1 MERKSLSRRD
11 FMRLSALAAAGG
23 ILAACQP
30 AEPQVVKETVVV
42 EKEVEVPVEVEVE
55 KTVVVEE
62 IVEKEVTAVPEP
74 GEPVEFEFW
83 AQDWG
88 PWLAICAEVERQVE
102 DMNPNWDFVVRPLP
116 WGDLT
121 TKLVTAAAAGTEGD
135 GFASYTYL
143 WRQVATSELLL
154 PLSPLISRAELE
166 EIVFPEVLDELQEV
180 GQELY
185 FIPILSGFDG
195 GAITINAEHFDE
207 GTDFDAIA
215 TWEELVDL
223 AVDATQRDDAGNM
236 TRQGLVVNTFAAAAQ
251 FCLSQGATFYNLDQ
265 RRFELT
271 IPEMEYAANEIW
283 KLYNEYNCSDLDF
296 ELGTQD
302 IFGSRLAS
310 MVNYGPYTLSG
321 VEASQPDMKV
331 TQIVTPPLGMIEPED
346 QRFWQN
352 ALFGV
357 SMSRRLARDTAKMAV
372 GAAALDIFLKPES
385 LLMFLD
391 FYSGGVCSPGVYES
405 PDLEN
410 YKYGAATKDFGDRLW
425 RRMVIVG
432 NIIQEPYDIMSAEM
446 QRMIRNEATVMEALT
461 SLNDQLNVLEAE
473 AVARKF
479 GT

>member
-1 MERKSLSRRD
+1 MERRSLSRRE
-11 FMRLSALAAAGG
+11 FIRLSAVAAAGG

-30 AEPQVVKETVVV
+30 AAPQVVKETVVV
-42 EKEVEVPVEVEVE
+42 EKEVEVPVEVE
-55 KTVVVEE
+55 KTVLVEE

-88 PWLAICAEVERQVE
+88 PWLAICAEVETAVE
-102 DMNPNWDFVVRPLP
+102 DLNPNWDFVVRPLP

-154 PLSPLISRAELE
+154 PLSPLISRQELE

-185 FIPILSGFDG
+185 FIPILSGFDS
-195 GAITINAEHFDE
+195 GAVTINTEHFE
-207 GTDFDAIA
+207 AGTDFAAIA
-215 TWEELVDL
+215 SWEELVDL
-223 AVDATQRDDAGNM
+223 AVGATQRDDDGNM
-236 TRQGLVVNTFAAAAQ
+236 MRQGLVVGGYGFGQAAQ
-251 FCLSQGATFYNLDQ
+251 FCLSQGASFYNLDQ
-265 RRFELT
+265 RRFDLT
-271 IPEMEYAANEIW
+271 IPEFEFGVNEIW
-283 KLYNEYNCSDLDF
+283 KLFNEYNCSDLDF

-310 MVNYGPYTLSG
+310 MVNYGPYSLSG
-321 VEASQPDMKV
+321 FEASQPDMV
-331 TQIVTPPLGMIEPED
+331 LDQIVTPPLGAIEPED

-352 ALFGV
+352 ALFGI
-357 SMSRRLARDTAKMAV
+357 SLSRRLARDTAKMAV
-372 GAAALDIFLKPES
+372 GAAALDYFLKPES

-405 PDLEN
+405 PNLGN
-410 YKYGAATKDFGDRLW
+410 YKYGLRTKDFGDRLW

-432 NIIQEPYDIMSAEM
+432 NIIQEPYDIMGAEM
-446 QRMIRNEATVMEALT
+446 QRIIRNEVSVTEGLT
-461 SLNDQLNVLEAE
+461 SLSDQLNELEAE

-479 GT
+479 GA